1 LASVFVLL
9 SASTTCWS
17 ILFPTMKRCFGELGC
32 FDISGDFQKR
42 PVQLLPLSPE
52 TLRTRFLLNTRENSA
67 PSSEDELKYEE
78 EFSIKRSH
86 FSAQRKT
93 KIIVHGFTDFGGDLW
108 LVNMMKAFLI
118 KDDFNVIRVDWQKGA
133 RPPYMQAT
141 ANTRLIGAE
150 IARLV
155 NNICLWT
162 GARTQDFHIL
172 GHSLG
177 SHISGYAGE
186 RIKNLGR
193 ITGLDPAEPYF
204 QGYGPEVRLDPTDAD
219 FVDVIHSDGSDFY
232 DVGGAI
238 TSPDKGLG
246 MSDPVGHIDFYP
258 NDGQKQPGC
267 KKTLVDQIKEGIID
281 SGSII
286 TGKES
291 IFDVVACSHMR
302 SIYLYTESINSPC
315 PFYSYRCPNYAAF
328 QQGLCMNCG
337 LNNTKCETM
346 GHHADNFIAKL
357 KPDETNVK
365 MYLTTGAEVP
375 RCRHNYLLE
384 IDLAAGLGL
393 PQDGLFHGDV
403 IGDKS
408 SSGDAVLSKDT
419 QSLAPGTPYRYLMQ
433 SEKPIGYPKQVEIWW
448 DYIWSIK
455 NPSTWPHI
463 RKPRLYVLSVMAK
476 TDTSEVSPEN
486 GEDAVYFCG
495 HRTQLQPGK
504 QQSTVYFP
512 STQANGKCV

>member
-1 LASVFVLL
+1 
-9 SASTTCWS
+9 
-17 ILFPTMKRCFGELGC
+17 
-32 FDISGDFQKR
+32 
-42 PVQLLPLSPE
+42 
-52 TLRTRFLLNTRENSA
+52 
-67 PSSEDELKYEE
+67 
-78 EFSIKRSH
+78 
-86 FSAQRKT
+86 
-93 KIIVHGFTDFGGDLW
+93 
-108 LVNMMKAFLI
+108 
-118 KDDFNVIRVDWQKGA
+118 
-133 RPPYMQAT
+133 
-141 ANTRLIGAE
+141 
-150 IARLV
+150 
-155 NNICLWT
+155 
-162 GARTQDFHIL
+162 
-172 GHSLG
+172 
-177 SHISGYAGE
+177 
-186 RIKNLGR
+186 
-193 ITGLDPAEPYF
+193 
-204 QGYGPEVRLDPTDAD
+204 
-219 FVDVIHSDGSDFY
+219 
-232 DVGGAI
+232 
-238 TSPDKGLG
+238 LG

-346 GHHADNFIAKL
+346 GHHADNFIVKL
-357 KPDETNVK
+357 KPGETNVK

-393 PQDGLFHGDV
+393 PQDGLFHGDL

-495 HRTQLQPGK
+495 HRAQLQPGK